1 MGTRQS
7 KVTVLLDRGE
17 FERLDQFCE
26 TRGFKK
32 STLISK
38 LIREHLD
45 REAFPS
51 QGTLPLEDQS
61 FLRRSTASKDAR

>member
-1 MGTRQS
+1 MATRQS

-45 REAFPS
+45 REVFPS
-51 QGTLPLEDQS
+51 QGILPLEDQS
-61 FLRRSTASKDAR
+61 VLRRTASKDVR